1 MTLLLFFCGINVS
14 FQLNK
19 HEIHFQFG
27 NGKAPGLP
35 RAIRVRYV
43 WEAIHAGIG
52 FCFVLHWACMCVP
65 ALMYI
70 FFPHKAWCLADMGSC
85 ACMCVCVC
93 FLCGPAWV
101 KHLLCDSG
109 IPNMSQQATN
119 SPAWNTT
126 LRSTHK
132 ERERER
138 ESEKFKENKSGRKEE
153 EEKMQITE
161 KAPFVCWIKVDQLKW
176 NIHQNRHSW
185 WVTGNGAVEERG
197 VCDPG
202 VEGVR
207 GRVWL
212 PDENQPGLGHLH
224 TANRWAYM

>member
-1 MTLLLFFCGINVS
+1 MILLCFILS
-14 FQLNK
+14 L
-19 HEIHFQFG
+19 
-27 NGKAPGLP
+27 
-35 RAIRVRYV
+35 YV
-43 WEAIHAGIG
+43 
-52 FCFVLHWACMCVP
+52 
-65 ALMYI
+65 
-70 FFPHKAWCLADMGSC
+70 C
-85 ACMCVCVC
+85 ACFNVQIFSSQSLMLGWYGQLCMHVCVCVC

-185 WVTGNGAVEERG
+185 WVTGSGVVEERG

-202 VEGVR
+202 AEGVR

-224 TANRWAYM
+224 TASRWAFTVCSS